1 MKTGGLFKGT
11 NLGRKTKTQLFAG
24 VDIGSA
30 FTKAV
35 ILKDRKIVAFEIV
48 TSGGNYRKAAEK
60 AISQVLS
67 RASISFEDVAGIV
80 ITGVGAASAPFPSRQ
95 MSDISCQAKGVNYL
109 FPQARTV
116 IDIGGQ
122 SSKVIKI
129 TPEGNVVDFVIS
141 EKCAAGSGRF
151 LQIMARI
158 LGIKIEDIG
167 PLSLKSVQPVEFST
181 GCAVFAESET
191 ISRIAEG
198 AKREDILA
206 GVHKAIAAKVVTLV
220 NRIGLEPECVLAGG
234 GAEDIGLVKTV
245 SEALG
250 VQVLVPEHPRIT
262 AALGAACI
270 AAERKNRH
278 E

>member
-1 MKTGGLFKGT
+1 MDKT
-11 NLGRKTKTQLFAG
+11 TKAQLFAG
-24 VDIGSA
+24 VDIGSV

-35 ILKDRKIVAFEIV
+35 ILKEKKIVAFEIV
-48 TSGGNYRKAAEK
+48 TSGGNYKKAAEK
-60 AISQVLS
+60 TMSQVLS
-67 RASISFEDVAGIV
+67 RPSIPFDNITGIV
-80 ITGVGAASAPFPSRQ
+80 TTGVGAASAPFSSRQ
-95 MSDISCQAKGVNYL
+95 VSDISCQAKGVNYL

-129 TPEGNVVDFVIS
+129 TPEGNVVDFIIS

-151 LQIMARI
+151 LQIIARI

-167 PLSLKSVQPVEFST
+167 PLSLKSKQPVEFST
-181 GCAVFAESET
+181 SCAVFAESET

-198 AKREDILA
+198 ANKEDILA
-206 GVHKAIAAKVVTLV
+206 GIHKAIAAKVVTLV
-220 NRIGLEPECVLAGG
+220 NRIGLEPECVLTGG
-234 GAEDIGLVKTV
+234 GAEDIGLVHRV

-250 VQVLVPEHPRIT
+250 IKVLVPEHPRIT

-270 AAERKNRH
+270 AAERH
-278 E
+278 